1 MRLSIDLLPM
11 AETFS
16 SFGAVNELA
25 LVAIVLVTLA
35 AGSGTVLSM
44 LLRRRPAVRHTVLL
58 GSLVLS
64 AFFPISIF
72 LGQNAGPFSLAQID
86 WQNQQSSFSGQTS
99 WTNHR
104 QLTAL
109 DVATNAEST
118 REPKALAAVESLGF
132 EALPQEAPDPFTQK
146 AAAVTFDGHPISAE
160 AVDAHNLSASAT
172 EFAHSWSTPWWMIYF
187 VVVAGLLF
195 RNAISLVRL
204 FKLKREATQACEE
217 ILQMACRIADSLDLS
232 KAPTVLLSS
241 RVGVPIS
248 IAGRNQAVVL
258 PRNLARLFPEQA
270 DVIDNVLRHEI
281 AHLKRNDQRTIAFQ
295 IVLRIIYWPIPTIH
309 LASAALSRSREEICD
324 HIAAGEDIVGYG
336 RTLLTVAEEVV
347 NGNLSHPVLSAGF
360 GRGAAE
366 LKRRVASLLA
376 PAIDRRSE
384 SSSRCRYAVAIAVA
398 SMAILVGSFRLTS
411 AKAQAA
417 DESIA
422 ATTVSLESL
431 EPLDVESLVPATKQA
446 REASAIPFYRRSLS
460 PAIYTGQRL
469 AVPAAATPQF
479 TGNVIDSKGDPIANV
494 KIYAVSLSLLNQ
506 PLGPNGVTSTR
517 FRYPKPLVPDQV
529 SIGPVRAET
538 KADGSFAFD
547 AGDLMVIAGDGQ
559 PAFPPLRLFAT
570 AEHYGPDSVR
580 LRGGNSVKATPV
592 TLQLQRDDVPI
603 QGQLLDSNGS
613 PLRGAEVQLERI
625 EIPREF
631 SEHLDR
637 LRTAMPS
644 DSGPSPRSIVSLNWD
659 VPGLTKRTL
668 TDRNGRFTFTGV
680 GRDRF
685 VSLYASGEGFAR
697 TRLAR
702 ISRKREDWPMI
713 SEKYQARLRQYQKVQ
728 EQSDT
733 AWPFAPRAQNL
744 SADYGQWKMKASPI
758 VSGQVV
764 DRETGRGVSGM
775 LLAAQA
781 SRGPDEKHASLRS
794 RVGVIHARSGEHG
807 RFRFTVPHGLYT
819 EATDLSISTQPDRGG
834 THFGS
839 TLYLPIP
846 DSQQPDQIP
855 GISDIKLKADR
866 GISYTVHVKN
876 DAGQPITDV
885 EIFASSL
892 PASRSDDEAR
902 RTKLTKQTLLASE
915 IEPGVYRGLMFSR
928 RSLIFVNAPDLENYR
943 SAYLDPSLPYVDGDR
958 VKTATSSR
966 PFRNY
971 DAIVPAF
978 NEHSDETTK
987 SNEFELSVKLQRQS
1001 PLMLRLVNRDGKLVR
1016 NVTTRGFDLS
1026 SARSD
1031 PIVRD
1036 GTITVH
1042 ALHPK
1047 RKHTFRFRNEELD
1060 LIGQVT
1066 VDGSMEGRIDVLMQS
1081 PVRVEGRLVNEDQSI
1096 HTGSAKIS
1104 LRTVAAEETDSA
1116 WTLDAYTKV
1125 TGGKFTFEGLVPG
1138 HRYRVL
1144 GVKGE
1149 LFDFDDE
1156 FIIEPGQTKMLGDIT
1171 WKPNK
1176 SRR

>member
-1 MRLSIDLLPM
+1 MRLSIDLFPM

-16 SFGAVNELA
+16 SIVAVNGLA
-25 LVAIVLVTLA
+25 FVTIVLVTLA
-35 AGSGTVLSM
+35 SGSSIVLSM
-44 LLRRRPAVRHTVLL
+44 RLRRHPAARHTVLL

-64 AFFPISIF
+64 ALLPFSIF
-72 LGQNAGPFSLAQID
+72 VGQNVSPFSLAQID
-86 WQNQQSSFSGQTS
+86 WQNHQSGFPGQTS
-99 WTNHR
+99 WTNRRH
-104 QLTAL
+104 LTAP
-109 DVATNAEST
+109 DVATNAEPT
-118 REPKALAAVESLGF
+118 KEPEALDSSDF
-132 EALPQEAPDPFTQK
+132 EPLPQEAPDPFTQK
-146 AAAVTFDGHPISAE
+146 PADITFDGDSISAE
-160 AVDAHNLSASAT
+160 AVDAQNLPGSASDFAYSWAT
-172 EFAHSWSTPWWMIYF
+172 LWWMVYF

-204 FKLKREATQACEE
+204 FKLKREAIQACEE
-217 ILQMACRIADSLDLS
+217 IFQMACRSADSLDLP
-232 KAPTVLLSS
+232 KAPTVLVSG

-248 IAGRNQAVVL
+248 IAGRNQVIVL
-258 PRNLARLFPEQA
+258 PSNLARLLPEQA

-309 LASAALSRSREEICD
+309 LASVALSRSREEICD
-324 HIAAGEDIVGYG
+324 RIAAGADVVGYG

-366 LKRRVASLLA
+366 LQGRVASLVD
-376 PAIDRRSE
+376 PAVDRRSE

-398 SMAILVGSFRLTS
+398 SLAILVGSFRLTS

-417 DESIA
+417 DEAIA

-431 EPLDVESLVPATKQA
+431 EPLDEDSLVPASKQA
-446 REASAIPFYRRSLS
+446 RDASAIPFYRRSLS

-479 TGNVIDSKGDPIANV
+479 TGKVIDSQGDPIANA

-506 PLGPNGVTSTR
+506 PLGPNGVTSTV
-517 FRYPKPLVPDQV
+517 FRYPKPLVPHQV

-538 KADGSFAFD
+538 KEDGSFAFD

-559 PAFPPLRLFAT
+559 PAFPRLRLFAT

-580 LRGGNSVKATPV
+580 LRVGTSVKAPPV

-613 PLRGAEVQLERI
+613 PLQGAEVLLERI
-625 EIPREF
+625 EIPRDF

-637 LRTAMPS
+637 LRTAMPLN
-644 DSGPSPRSIVSLNWD
+644 SGPSPRSTVSLNWD

-668 TDRNGRFTFTGV
+668 TDANGRFTFTGV

-697 TRLAR
+697 TQLAR
-702 ISRKREDWPMI
+702 ISRKREDWPKI
-713 SEKYQARLRQYQKVQ
+713 SEKYRARLEQYQMAQ

-744 SADYGQWKMKASPI
+744 PAEYEQWKMKASPI

-764 DRETGRGVSGM
+764 DRQTGRGVPGM

-781 SRGPDEKHASLRS
+781 SRGSVEKHASLRS
-794 RVGVIHARSGEHG
+794 NVGVIHARSGEHG
-807 RFRFTVPHGLYT
+807 RFRFTVPHGLYSG
-819 EATDLSISTQPDRGG
+819 ATHLSISTRADRGG

-855 GISDIKLKADR
+855 GISNIKLKADR
-866 GISYTVHVKN
+866 GISYTVHVRN
-876 DAGQPITDV
+876 DAGQPITGV

-892 PASRSDDEAR
+892 PASPSDDETR
-902 RTKLTKQTLLASE
+902 RIKLAKQTMLASE

-943 SAYLDPSLPYVDGDR
+943 SAYLAPSLPYVDGDH
-958 VKTATSSR
+958 VKTATSRR
-966 PFRNY
+966 PFRDY
-971 DAIVPAF
+971 DAIVPTF
-978 NEHSDETTK
+978 NEHSDETTEP
-987 SNEFELSVKLQRQS
+987 NEVELSVQLQRQP
-1001 PLMLRLVNRDGKLVR
+1001 PLMLRLVDAEATLVR
-1016 NVTTRGFDLS
+1016 NATTRGFDLS
-1026 SARSD
+1026 SAPSN

-1036 GTITVH
+1036 GTIAVH
-1042 ALHPK
+1042 AMHPK

-1066 VDGSMEGRIDVLMQS
+1066 VDGSMKGLINVLMQS
-1081 PVRVEGRLVNEDQSI
+1081 PVRAEGRLVNEDQSV
-1096 HTGSAKIS
+1096 HTGTVKIS
-1104 LRTVAAEETDSA
+1104 FRTVAADETDSA

-1125 TGGKFTFEGLVPG
+1125 TGGKFALEGLVPG
-1138 HRYRVL
+1138 HRYRVHST
-1144 GVKGE
+1144 KGE
-1149 LFDFDDE
+1149 LIDFDEE
-1156 FIIEPGQTKMLGDIT
+1156 FIIEPGETKMFGDII